1 MNLKALKTKFLKT
14 KTMKTI
20 KNIPMKL
27 KLSFLLFAFTMMSF
41 AQNSLFEKYEDLDEV
56 STVVVTKH
64 AFKLMGKVAS
74 DSPEAKSYK
83 DMVNNLDYLAVY
95 TTDDAKISADMLADI
110 KKYLKSTKLSE
121 LMRIKDKDSNVKI
134 YVKDGKDENHVSE
147 LFMFITNLKDK
158 VNINGRKPEVVV
170 ISLTGNIDL
179 NKIGELTDKMNIPGG
194 EHLKEASKKH

>member
-1 MNLKALKTKFLKT
+1 
-14 KTMKTI
+14 MKTI

-41 AQNSLFEKYEDLDEV
+41 AQNSIFEKYEDLDEV

-95 TTDDAKISADMLADI
+95 TTDDAKISANMLADI

-121 LMRIKDKDSNVKI
+121 LMRIKDKDANVKI

>member
-1 MNLKALKTKFLKT
+1 MNLKALKTKFLNI

-95 TTDDAKISADMLADI
+95 TTDDAKISANMLADI

-121 LMRIKDKDSNVKI
+121 LMRIKDKDANVKI